1 MISVN
6 HLLIFLKTIIC
17 HSFVWNFALLVGL
30 FCKDQN
36 EHTFYALPCV
46 TFAQYINRSAS

>member
-6 HLLIFLKTIIC
+6 HLLIFFKNNC
-17 HSFVWNFALLVGL
+17 HSFVQNFALLVGL

-36 EHTFYALPCV
+36 EHAFHALPCI